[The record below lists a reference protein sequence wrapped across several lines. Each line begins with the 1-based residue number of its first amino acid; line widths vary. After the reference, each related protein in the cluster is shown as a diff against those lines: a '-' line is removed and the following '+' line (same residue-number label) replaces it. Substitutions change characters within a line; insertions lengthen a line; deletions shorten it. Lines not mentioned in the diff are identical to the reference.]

1 MGLDFW
7 VESGDPLEHN
17 LNIIFKVQTHL
28 SYFAIIIFFFEK
40 RALGPRWAKWGSN
53 HEIWNAFS
61 WYLSLLLIS
70 SHILGWKTFW
80 FQLIFLTRKS
90 ADFSLF
96 SWLENLLISSHILG
110 WKTFWFQLIL
120 LARKSADFSSYS
132 WLENLLISSH
142 VLGWKTFKYIDNI
155 DVAMGIPTKNKI
167 WISCLKKRHYQ
178 KENFYWSVNMK
189 FFIAFALVF
198 CAFSVIANPASKY
211 SNFTNLTFK
220 IKMYLMFHR

>member
-17 LNIIFKVQTHL
+17 LDIIFKVRTHL
-28 SYFAIIIFFFEK
+28 RYFAIIIFFRK
-40 RALGPRWAKWGSN
+40 TGPRWAKWGSN

-80 FQLIFLTRKS
+80 FQLI
-90 ADFSLF
+90 
-96 SWLENLLISSHILG
+96 
-110 WKTFWFQLIL
+110 L

-142 VLGWKTFKYIDNI
+142 IIGWKTFKYIDNI

-198 CAFSVIANPASKY
+198 CVFSVFANPASKY

-220 IKMYLMFHR
+220 I